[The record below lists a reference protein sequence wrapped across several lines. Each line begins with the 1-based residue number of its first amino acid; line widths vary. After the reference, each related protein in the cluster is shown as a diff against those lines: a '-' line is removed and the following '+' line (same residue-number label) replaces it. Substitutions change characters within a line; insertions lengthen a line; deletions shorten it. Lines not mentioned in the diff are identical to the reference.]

1 MPDATLTKRDGV
13 VSMDKSFDYLCSL
26 LRNGVYTVKIV
37 RKTEPRTIPQNALM
51 WMWYKCI
58 EEYTG
63 TPKSDIHDY
72 YKAKFLSRQVA
83 VGNRWVTVV
92 GSTTDLNTLQ
102 MTHYLENVK
111 ADAATEFG
119 ITLPLPADRHYQ
131 DFIDEYRYR

>member
-1 MPDATLTKRDGV
+1 MAEATLTKRDGV

-26 LRNGVYTVKIV
+26 LRNGVYTVRIV

-58 EEYTG
+58 EEHTG

-102 MTHYLENVK
+102 MTHYLESVK
-111 ADAATEFG
+111 ADAASEFG

-131 DFIDEYRYR
+131 DFIDEYRHR